1 MSAVICHI
9 RLVAWVR
16 ACLLGVTFACL
27 CGVAEAQLP
36 TVRVDGV
43 AALVGG
49 GYAGPGVAVILRSDV
64 GLRAKMHLW
73 SAGKAGVEPTPEL
86 LRAALDE
93 LIGEALIAGEAERL
107 RVETPRAAAVAKER
121 ARIVEQMGGQA
132 SLEALLKQASASPHE
147 ILEMAERRAVVSLFL
162 DANLEGE
169 NVVTEAAVDAAL
181 VAEGLADPATVGE
194 ERREAVRMRLSR
206 QSLQRSVERWVRVL
220 RARTVVRV
228 FARYGER

>member
-1 MSAVICHI
+1 MSAANRHI
-9 RLVAWVR
+9 RTFRWLCTRLLAFGLT
-16 ACLLGVTFACL
+16 CLSTEV
-27 CGVAEAQLP
+27 EAQLP

-64 GLRAKMHLW
+64 GLRAEMHLW
-73 SAGKAGVEPTPEL
+73 SAGKAGAEPTPDL

-107 RVETPRAAAVAKER
+107 RVETPRASLVADER
-121 ARIVEQMGGQA
+121 ARIVEQVGGQT
-132 SLEALLKQASASPHE
+132 SLEALLQQASASPHE
-147 ILEMAERRAVVSLFL
+147 VLEMAERRAVVALFL
-162 DANLEGE
+162 DANLEGD
-169 NVVTEAAVDAAL
+169 NIVTEAAVDAAL
-181 VAEGLADPATVGE
+181 VAEGVADPATIDE
-194 ERREAVRMRLSR
+194 DRRESVRLRLSR

-228 FARYGER
+228 FARFGER